1 MMAAKDKAAETR
13 KRLMEGEPKSPSFSP
28 VFFTTGCTL
37 LDLNVGGGQGMG
49 LKAGTL
55 VNVVAIEGAGKT
67 QLSAECIAHNYH
79 RSKREGSP
87 FWWRYIDRE
96 RRFSFDT
103 DKMFGVTVCDPSEDV
118 PETLEEFDGYVGK
131 LLDEAKSPGIIVAD
145 SLDAFSTL
153 ETEAR
158 AEKRV
163 DLYEAGKDVKND
175 GSYAV
180 KTGPSAFFSESL
192 RVRMSQAAG
201 KHVLLLYLS
210 QVRCKLNAMQFDPN
224 KFQRNGGQALK
235 HWCDTVIW
243 LRPLHYITVGK
254 AEDQTLRDVGVVV
267 KAWTEKSSTPRP
279 FRECIYT
286 ILFDYGIDNIGSNV
300 DYLFNLRDPK
310 RGTLEIK
317 DDALISW
324 KEGAEKTLEAVVEWL
339 GTMGGESAKD
349 QEARAARKAEAGH
362 TRLSLEWLDTWIAKD
377 PELQAAYVAKFPVY
391 TRDQL
396 IRAVEADKGMET
408 ELTRRVVEKWES
420 IEAQAASNRRS
431 KFE

>member
-1 MMAAKDKAAETR
+1 MAAKDSLAR
-13 KRLMEGEPKSPSFSP
+13 KRIMEGEPKAPLSFP
-28 VFFTTGCTL
+28 RFTTGCTL

-145 SLDAFSTL
+145 SLDAFSTM

-175 GSYAV
+175 GSYTV

-192 RVRMSQAAG
+192 RVRMSQASD
-201 KHVLLLYLS
+201 KQVLLLYLS

-286 ILFDYGIDNIGSNV
+286 ILFDYGIDNTGSNV

-310 RGTLEIK
+310 RGTLETK
-317 DDALISW
+317 EDTLISW
-324 KEGAEKTLEAVVEWL
+324 KEGAEKTLENVVQWL
-339 GTMGGESAKD
+339 EGLGRI
-349 QEARAARKAEAGH
+349 QEARDAKKAETGKPN
-362 TRLSLEWLDTWIAKD
+362 LSLAWLDEWIAKD
-377 PELQAAYVAKFPVY
+377 PGLQAAYAEAFPCY

-396 IRAVEADKGMET
+396 IRAVEADPEMER
-408 ELTRRVVEKWES
+408 ELERRVVAKWEG
-420 IEAQAASNRRS
+420 IERDAASNRRS
-431 KFE
+431 KFNG

>member
-1 MMAAKDKAAETR
+1 MAAKDSQAR
-13 KRLMEGEPKSPSFSP
+13 KRIMEGEPKAPLSSLR
-28 VFFTTGCTL
+28 FTTGCTL

-79 RSKREGSP
+79 RSKREDSP

-103 DKMFGVTVCDPSEDV
+103 ERMFGVTVCDPSEAV

-131 LLDEAKSPGIIVAD
+131 LLDEAKGPGIIVAD

-163 DLYEAGKDVKND
+163 GLYEAGKDVKND
-175 GSYAV
+175 GSYTV

-192 RVRMSQAAG
+192 RVRMSQAAD
-201 KHVLLLYLS
+201 KRALLLYLS

-317 DDALISW
+317 EDALISW
-324 KEGAEKTLEAVVEWL
+324 QEGQEKTLETVVAWL
-339 GTMGGESAKD
+339 TGLERI
-349 QEARAARKAEAGH
+349 QEARDAKKAETGKPN
-362 TRLSLEWLDTWIAKD
+362 LSLAWLDEWIAKD
-377 PELQAAYVAKFPVY
+377 PQLQADYAKEFPCY

-396 IRAVEADKGMET
+396 IRAVEADPEMEK
-408 ELTRRVVEKWES
+408 ELERRVVARWEAV
-420 IEAQAASNRRS
+420 EAMAASNRRS
-431 KFE
+431 KFPGA